1 MSKKK
6 NKIHIIRYHL
16 HSIPNESNIMKIML
30 KKNVRSS
37 LSLYSIR
44 QQNSQSQPLRKKK
57 RKQATNVQFVSENI
71 VRMIGHGSN
80 FLRPRKKWPLLYNR
94 PINMKTIRDSLS
106 LFLSLFSSLVLFGLY
121 DLLYGFR
128 AIRQIK
134 FCLFGTIIYSALHFF
149 LGNPTI
155 YLFADVFDR
164 LHHLKQ
170 RRKRGKKNIPTT

>member
-1 MSKKK
+1 
-6 NKIHIIRYHL
+6 
-16 HSIPNESNIMKIML
+16 
-30 KKNVRSS
+30 
-37 LSLYSIR
+37 
-44 QQNSQSQPLRKKK
+44 
-57 RKQATNVQFVSENI
+57 
-71 VRMIGHGSN
+71 
-80 FLRPRKKWPLLYNR
+80 
-94 PINMKTIRDSLS
+94 MKTIRDSLS